1 MVIKYP
7 FYVLLLS
14 ISGMFLVCS
23 CTDGYEDIV
32 PEIKGIE
39 VSESEVTIPISGN
52 YYTLQARA
60 GKDCRLCATS
70 DSEWVI
76 LNSDSIAADGY
87 FEFYV
92 CENTEPIGR
101 DATIRITD
109 QTTTGNIAEVK
120 IHQQGP
126 NESDTNAETAT
137 ADAFRIGYGYNIFKN
152 YMDDKSKT
160 KPILDLSR
168 AELQNIIHMS
178 LSNREEVEHITANT
192 LEEMAQLLTSK
203 ETESS
208 SSVLGNKNTTSR
220 FTQNGNISKDE
231 SWYSYIRLYRT
242 CALAALDMGMFRHL
256 YDSIGGS
263 IFTDDFQKTYKA
275 LLKDKHTPTEKEIDT
290 LLKTYGTHMVV
301 FSEIGGSMDL
311 TLNFKR
317 TMSASLNIRAE
328 DFAGY
333 FFKGEN
339 TAYDENDICTNIKSD
354 STGTSSFKIV
364 GGSKSTL
371 TAISNSINRY
381 KRINTDELLKWQES
395 LSISS
400 IEDVRKN
407 GTNAVPI
414 NFYMV
419 PISSLFPSYMQ
430 KYILDGMLRMAEQSV
445 NNNLNDIQASTDK
458 YMIRLKDADFMKFE
472 TSSDASLVK
481 VVYASN
487 QSKGEMIPVLEI
499 CNEYVPVIRGDKR
512 INVIYA
518 IRNGCTFHGAGLFP
532 GDGEGNPPAWLTFS
546 DGKVYVDPIKNK
558 SFSSMIDTVYYMR
571 GNIYETDLGIN
582 PPKPKRQKT
591 ESHILKFVGGSQSY
605 PVVKIGNGY
614 WTRCDIQEY
623 MDWGYTDL
631 YGKFRYADA
640 MVDGYE
646 FSLIYYTQ
654 APGFMTL
661 NKQFYGSKGH
671 QVNGRDRWY
680 VPRTTDQ
687 DQLTGYLGRN
697 HKAIFK
703 GQQSGFEANFLGR
716 STDIDPNT
724 GVTLNQMQ
732 RLDVGVRCYVVFKDV
747 DINES
752 YEKVSGA
759 SVLALNAD
767 YTWETIPDKEV
778 RFFFYPVR
786 LFRTNYYNYTVSG
799 V

>member
-52 YYTLQARA
+52 YYSLQARA

-242 CALAALDMGMFRHL
+242 CAQAALDMGMFQQL
-256 YDSIGGS
+256 YDSKGGT
-263 IFTDDFQKTYKA
+263 IFTEDFQKTYKA
-275 LLKDKHTPTEKEIDT
+275 LVKDKHTPTEKEIDT

-381 KRINTDELLKWQES
+381 KRINTNELLKWQES

-419 PISSLFPSYMQ
+419 PISSLFPSHMQ

-445 NNNLNDIQASTDK
+445 NNNLNDIKTSTDK

-591 ESHILKFVGGSQSY
+591 ESHKLKFVGGSKSY

-614 WTRCDIQEY
+614 WTRTNIKEY
-623 MDWGYTDL
+623 MQWGYYDEDDEEF
-631 YGKFRYADA
+631 YDVDA
-640 MVDGYE
+640 LVDGYE
-646 FSLIYYTQ
+646 FAMVYYSQNAT
-654 APGFMTL
+654 FMRL
-661 NKQFYGSKGH
+661 NQQFYGNV
-671 QVNGRDRWY
+671 VNSLGYRDKWY
-680 VPRTTDQ
+680 VPRTTDK
-687 DQLTGYLGRN
+687 DNLTTYLGRN
-697 HKAIFK
+697 HKSMFA
-703 GQQSGFEANFLGR
+703 GQQSGFEAQFIGKC
-716 STDIDPNT
+716 TDIDSD
-724 GVTLNQMQ
+724 GYELGYVTQLGKGQ
-732 RLDVGVRCYVVFKDV
+732 RCYILFKDV
-747 DINES
+747 DTTS
-752 YEKVSGA
+752 KSSKVAGA
-759 SVLALNAD
+759 TVLILKPD
-767 YTWETIPDKEV
+767 YTWDEESKSDTKKYY
-778 RFFFYPVR
+778 YPIR
-786 LFRTNYYNYTVSG
+786 CFRTNYYNYINSG

>member
-23 CTDGYEDIV
+23 CTDGYEDFV

-126 NESDTNAETAT
+126 NESDTNAETTT

-242 CALAALDMGMFRHL
+242 CAQAALDMGMFQQL
-256 YDSIGGS
+256 YDSKGNT
-263 IFTDDFQKTYKA
+263 IFTKDFQKTHKA
-275 LLKDKHTPTEKEIDT
+275 LLRDRHTPTETEIDT
-290 LLKTYGTHMVV
+290 LLKAYGTHMVV

-339 TAYDENDICTNIKSD
+339 SAYDEDDICTDIKFD
-354 STGTSSFKIV
+354 STGASSFKIV
-364 GGSKSTL
+364 GGSHTSL
-371 TAISNSINRY
+371 TNIISGVNKD
-381 KRINTDELLKWQES
+381 KRLNVNNLVKWQES
-395 LSISS
+395 ISISS
-400 IEDVRKN
+400 VEDIGKN

-419 PISSLFPSYMQ
+419 PISILFPSYMQ

-445 NNNLNDIQASTDK
+445 NNNLNDIQTSTDK
-458 YMIRLKDADFMKFE
+458 YMITLKDADFMKFE

-481 VVYASN
+481 VLSVSN
-487 QSKGEMIPVLEI
+487 QSKGDMIPVLEI

-532 GDGEGNPPAWLTFS
+532 GDGDGNPPAWLTFS

-558 SFSSMIDTVYYMR
+558 SFSSTIDTVYYMR

-582 PPKPKRQKT
+582 PPNPKRQKT

-614 WTRCDIQEY
+614 WTRCDIKESMQ
-623 MDWGYTDL
+623 WGYIHKT
-631 YGKFRYADA
+631 GKFIYTEE
-640 MVDGYE
+640 MVEGKI
-646 FSLIYYTQ
+646 FSRIYYTQ
-654 APGFMTL
+654 GKAFMARNEKFYS
-661 NKQFYGSKGH
+661 NKWH
-671 QVNGRDRWY
+671 PVNGRECWY
-680 VPRTTDQ
+680 VPCTTDRKE
-687 DQLTGYLGRN
+687 LTEYLGKN
-697 HKAIFK
+697 HKSLFIN
-703 GQQSGFEANFLGR
+703 QQSGFDAEFDGR
-716 STDIDPNT
+716 CTNVDPDT
-724 GVTLNQMQ
+724 GLSLSVLR
-732 RLDVGVRCYVVFKDV
+732 RLEKNERCYVVFKDV
-747 DINES
+747 ETDVS
-752 YEKVSGA
+752 ADKVVGA
-759 SVLALNAD
+759 SVLVINPD
-767 YTWETIPDKEV
+767 YTWESVSDEET
-778 RFFFYPVR
+778 RSYYYPSR
-786 LFRTNYYNYTVSG
+786 LFRTSRYNYIQSG
-799 V
+799 I

>member
-1 MVIKYP
+1 MKGLKGIFVI
-7 FYVLLLS
+7 LHAL
-14 ISGMFLVCS
+14 FLVAS
-23 CTDGYEDIV
+23 CIDGYEDIV
-32 PEIKGIE
+32 PEIKDIE

-52 YYTLQARA
+52 YYSLQARA
-60 GKDCRLCATS
+60 GMDSRLCATS

-168 AELQNIIHMS
+168 TELQNIIQMS

-354 STGTSSFKIV
+354 STSTSSFKIV

-400 IEDVRKN
+400 VEDVRKN

-445 NNNLNDIQASTDK
+445 NNNLNDIQACTDK

-512 INVIYA
+512 INVIYS

-591 ESHILKFVGGSQSY
+591 ESHKLKFVGGTKSY

-614 WTRCDIQEY
+614 WTRCDIKESMQ
-623 MDWGYTDL
+623 WGYIHKT
-631 YGKFRYADA
+631 GKFIYTEE
-640 MVDGYE
+640 MVEGNI
-646 FSLIYYTQ
+646 FSRIYYTQ
-654 APGFMTL
+654 GKAFMTRNEKFYS
-661 NKQFYGSKGH
+661 NKWH
-671 QVNGRDRWY
+671 PVNGRECWY
-680 VPRTTDQ
+680 VPCTTDRKE
-687 DQLTGYLGRN
+687 LTEYLGKN
-697 HKAIFK
+697 HKSLFIN
-703 GQQSGFEANFLGR
+703 QQSGFDAEFNGR
-716 STDIDPNT
+716 CTNVDPDT
-724 GVTLNQMQ
+724 GLSLSVLRQLEKNE
-732 RLDVGVRCYVVFKDV
+732 RCYVVFKDV
-747 DINES
+747 ETDVS
-752 YEKVSGA
+752 ADKVVGA
-759 SVLALNAD
+759 SVLVINPD
-767 YTWETIPDKEV
+767 YTWESVSDEET
-778 RFFFYPVR
+778 RSYYYPSR
-786 LFRTNYYNYTVSG
+786 LFRTSRYNYIQSG
-799 V
+799 I

>member
-32 PEIKGIE
+32 PEIKDIE

-52 YYTLQARA
+52 YYSLQARA
-60 GKDCRLCATS
+60 GKDSRLCVTS

-109 QTTTGNIAEVK
+109 QTTIGNTAEIKV
-120 IHQQGP
+120 HQQGP
-126 NESDTNAETAT
+126 NESDTNAETT
-137 ADAFRIGYGYNIFKN
+137 TCDAFRIGYGYNIFKN

-160 KPILDLSR
+160 KPILNLNQT
-168 AELQNIIHMS
+168 ELQNIIHMS

-192 LEEMAQLLTSK
+192 LEEMAQLLTNK

-208 SSVLGNKNTTSR
+208 SSVLGNKNTTYR
-220 FTQNGNISKDE
+220 FTQNGSINKDE
-231 SWYSYIRLYRT
+231 AWYSYIRLYRT
-242 CALAALDMGMFRHL
+242 SAQAALDIGMFHQL
-256 YDSIGGS
+256 YDSKGGT
-263 IFTDDFQKTYKA
+263 IFTEDFQKTYKA
-275 LLKDKHTPTEKEIDT
+275 LVKDKHTPTENEIDI
-290 LLKTYGTHMVV
+290 LLKTYGTHMVI

-371 TAISNSINRY
+371 AAISNSINKY
-381 KRINTDELLKWQES
+381 KRINTNELQKWQES

-445 NNNLNDIQASTDK
+445 NNNLNDIQTSTDK
-458 YMIRLKDADFMKFE
+458 YMITLKNADFMKFE

-481 VVYASN
+481 VLSVSN
-487 QSKGEMIPVLEI
+487 QSKGDMIPVLEI

-532 GDGEGNPPAWLTFS
+532 GDGDGNPPAWLTFS

-558 SFSSMIDTVYYMR
+558 SFSSTIDTVYYMH
-571 GNIYETDLGIN
+571 GNIYETDLGIK
-582 PPKPKRQKT
+582 PPQPKRQKT
-591 ESHILKFVGGSQSY
+591 ESHILKFVGGSKSY

-614 WTRCDIQEY
+614 WTRCDIKESMQ
-623 MDWGYTDL
+623 WGYIHKT
-631 YGKFRYADA
+631 GKFIYTEE
-640 MVDGYE
+640 MVEGNI
-646 FSLIYYTQ
+646 FSRIYYTQ
-654 APGFMTL
+654 GKSFMTKNEKFYS
-661 NKQFYGSKGH
+661 NKWH
-671 QVNGRDRWY
+671 PVNGRECWY
-680 VPRTTDQ
+680 VPRTIDRKE
-687 DQLTGYLGRN
+687 LTEYLGKN
-697 HKAIFK
+697 HKSLFK
-703 GQQSGFEANFLGR
+703 SQQSGFDAEFNGR
-716 STDIDPNT
+716 CTNVDPTT
-724 GVTLNQMQ
+724 GLNLSVLR
-732 RLDVGVRCYVVFKDV
+732 RLEKNERCYVVFRILRAAV
-747 DINES
+747 GRS
-752 YEKVSGA
+752 ACGVEK
-759 SVLALNAD
+759 
-767 YTWETIPDKEV
+767 
-778 RFFFYPVR
+778 
-786 LFRTNYYNYTVSG
+786 
-799 V
+799 